1 MRRVKRRGGVRRCVR
16 RKGEEGGEGR
26 KWRQKGE
33 EMQGGDWVKR
43 V

>member
-1 MRRVKRRGGVRRCVR
+1 MRRCVR